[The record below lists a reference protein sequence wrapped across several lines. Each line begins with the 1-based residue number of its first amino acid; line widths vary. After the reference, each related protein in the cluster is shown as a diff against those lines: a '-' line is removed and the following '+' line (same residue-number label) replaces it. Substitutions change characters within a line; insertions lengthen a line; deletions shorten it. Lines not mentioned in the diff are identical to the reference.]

1 MADKETPEQ
10 ESAAKGGKKK
20 LIMIIAIAAIILI
33 GGGVGAYLFLSGGDP
48 QVSAE
53 EQAKAEKEAAAKNV
67 GPMIDIAS
75 FIVNILDDDG
85 TRYLK
90 TAITL
95 EVDDQATAEEINLRM
110 PQLKDAI
117 LLLISNKTFAE
128 LRDLQGKLQLR
139 AELTTRIN
147 SLLKSGQV
155 KQIYFT
161 DFVVQ

>member
-1 MADKETPEQ
+1 MADKETPEK
-10 ESAAKGGKKK
+10 EAAKGGRKKM
-20 LIMIIAIAAIILI
+20 IMIIAIAAVVLI

-48 QVSAE
+48 EVTAE
-53 EQAKAEKEAAAKNV
+53 EQAKAEKEAEAKNV
-67 GPMIDIAS
+67 GPMINIDS

-90 TAITL
+90 AAITL
-95 EVDDQATAEEINLRM
+95 EVDNDTTADEINLRM